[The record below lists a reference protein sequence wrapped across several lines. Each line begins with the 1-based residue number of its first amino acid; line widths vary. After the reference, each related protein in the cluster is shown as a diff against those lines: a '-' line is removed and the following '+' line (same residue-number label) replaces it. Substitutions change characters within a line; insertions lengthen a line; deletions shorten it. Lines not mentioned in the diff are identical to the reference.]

1 MISVGRPAPEVT
13 LLTDAGPVSLA
24 SLAGQ
29 KVVLFFFPKAATPG
43 CSIEARGFREAWAG
57 FQAKGVIVFGVSR
70 DPARRQATW
79 KQKECFPFGFVSDE
93 SGEVCEAF
101 GAWREKSL
109 YGRKYM
115 GVARITALIDEA
127 GVVAQ
132 VWDPVKAAGHAE
144 QVLAAL

>member
-1 MISVGRPAPEVT
+1 MNEPDIARDYAERDV
-13 LLTDAGPVSLA
+13 
-24 SLAGQ
+24 
-29 KVVLFFFPKAATPG
+29 KAAY
-43 CSIEARGFREAWAG
+43 SVLIELG
-57 FQAKGVIVFGVSR
+57 QVL
-70 DPARRQATW
+70 
-79 KQKECFPFGFVSDE
+79 
-93 SGEVCEAF
+93 